1 MPILEVRSQCTEAY
15 FAQIE
20 ALRGTIALDDF
31 LRQALAIGLG
41 HLQEEVINQQR
52 QRAYESLAM
61 NTESYRKAMQLQKLE
76 RVPPAGGTVTPF
88 GNDMTRPKAS

>member
-1 MPILEVRSQCTEAY
+1 MPILEVRAQCSDAY

-31 LRQALAIGLG
+31 LRQALSIGIG

-52 QRAYESLAM
+52 QRAYESLTL
-61 NTESYRKAMQLQKLE
+61 NTDGYRKALELHKLE
-76 RVPPAGGTVTPF
+76 RAPTSGTVTPF
-88 GNDMTRPKAS
+88 GSDMTRPKAS